1 MHWVAYVFGGFLV
14 LTGLRVARKREHGS
28 ALGESKVLLLLQ
40 RRLPVTPDF
49 DGARFWT
56 RVDGRR
62 MATPLAAAL
71 LAIAV
76 FDVLFAVDSIPA
88 VLAITTEPFI
98 VFAANAFALLGLRS
112 LFFLVIGSLTRIRYL
127 NAGLGAI
134 LVLVGTKM
142 LIADWWK
149 VPIWVSLPA
158 IVGILAV
165 TVLLSLRATPPARRP
180 APRPLAPEGGR

>member
-1 MHWVAYVFGGFLV
+1 
-14 LTGLRVARKREHGS
+14 
-28 ALGESKVLLLLQ
+28 
-40 RRLPVTPDF
+40 
-49 DGARFWT
+49 
-56 RVDGRR
+56 
-62 MATPLAAAL
+62 
-71 LAIAV
+71 
-76 FDVLFAVDSIPA
+76 

-149 VPIWVSLPA
+149 MPIWVSLPA
-158 IVGILAV
+158 IIGILAV
-165 TVLLSLRATPPARRP
+165 TVLVSLRVGPPTRRP